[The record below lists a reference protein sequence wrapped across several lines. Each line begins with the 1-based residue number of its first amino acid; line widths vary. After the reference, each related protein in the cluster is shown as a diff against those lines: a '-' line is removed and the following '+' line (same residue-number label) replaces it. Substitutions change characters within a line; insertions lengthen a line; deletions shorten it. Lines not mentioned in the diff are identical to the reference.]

1 MPTTSIPPYERKIT
15 FAETDAAGVAHF
27 SKLAVLVEE
36 AIHSHFQQRGIAVI
50 DPMTAWPIVS
60 LHIDYKSPLRFG
72 DKARI
77 HLNLEKA
84 GTASLTWTFEAHS
97 TQEEATPPAFKGTLT
112 QCHLDPASG
121 SPTPIPEKIQ
131 ILLRGSK

>member
-36 AIHSHFQQRGIAVI
+36 AIHSHFQQLGIPVL

-60 LHIDYKSPLRFG
+60 LHIDYKSPFRFG

-77 HLNLEKA
+77 HLNLEKT
-84 GTASLTWTFEAHS
+84 GTASLTWAFEAHS
-97 TQEEATPPAFKGTLT
+97 TQDRKAPPAFKGTLT
-112 QCHLDPASG
+112 QCHLYPASG

-131 ILLRGSK
+131 SLLRGSE

>member
-1 MPTTSIPPYERKIT
+1 MPTTSIPPYERQIT

-36 AIHSHFQQRGIAVI
+36 AIHFHFQQRGIAVL

-77 HLNLEKA
+77 HLTLEKT
-84 GTASLTWTFEAHS
+84 GSASLTWAFEAHS
-97 TQEEATPPAFKGTLT
+97 NQELPATPAFKGTLT

-121 SPTPIPEKIQ
+121 SPAPIPEKIL
-131 ILLRGSK
+131 ILLRDSE